1 MSVPNTSHHEPP
13 QLITDALRNTRD
25 ALELA
30 RQQRIT
36 IAHYARSIGLTNQQI
51 ADAYGISE
59 SAVRALLK
67 RNEARK

>member
-1 MSVPNTSHHEPP
+1 MSVPNTHHHEPP
-13 QLITDALRNTRD
+13 QHITDTLRNTQD
-25 ALELA
+25 AFALA

-36 IAHYARSIGLTNQQI
+36 TALHARSIGLTNQQI